1 METKA
6 NYVAVGAFVMTCI
19 LAVVITILWLA
30 GTQYSHEYEY
40 YQTNF
45 RGAVTGLG
53 KGTAVRYNGIDVG
66 RVDNLAFDPN
76 DPQVVIATL
85 QIQPGLGIRTDSV
98 SSIEPQGLTGTSYVE
113 ISGGTK
119 DAPLLAAEPGQ
130 KFPVIK
136 TAPSAL
142 QQLTRGAPEL
152 LAKLNNI
159 ADRLVAVLSDEN
171 QQHLSNTLA
180 SLDKTTAALA
190 ARSGDLDTTLANLSA
205 ASKGLPETVANAN
218 LAVLKVQRFADD
230 ADGFVRGDGLA
241 QLAGLI
247 SDTRRTVTSLNRLTD
262 QLDRQPTKLIFG
274 DRRKGYTPP

>member
-119 DAPLLAAEPGQ
+119 NAPLLAAEPGQ

-171 QQHLSNTLA
+171 QQHLTNTLA

-218 LAVLKVQRFADD
+218 LAVVKIQHFADD